1 MRKYLF
7 SILIT
12 IVIFYTY
19 TNNSNNVSNGN
30 GWNSCSGCHSGGSGT
45 TTVDS
50 IRLININTGATMTG
64 YYPDSTYTIRLM
76 GKNTASLGG
85 FGFIARVVNASSAVV
100 GSYTGTQSG
109 TGTIS
114 SGTMWTQSSIQS
126 PTGSNYVVTA
136 TWKAPT
142 GQGTLSLQGII
153 NAVNSNGGTGGDV
166 VSSAASFSVPIL
178 GIISSITCGSA
189 TSAGTLTNGV
199 AASGVTITIPYSGG
213 NAGPHF
219 GQVVN
224 STGVT
229 GLTATL
235 TAGNFASGAGNL
247 SYTISGTPTSAG
259 TASFA
264 INIGTKTCTHTV
276 TVGAA
281 PGTVTSLNCASGTTT
296 GGAMSQGANAAGKS
310 INVPYSG
317 GNGGVDSA
325 HSVGST
331 GVTGLTAT
339 HSAGILATGNGT
351 AVYNITG
358 TPSTSGRAY
367 FNLKIGG
374 KTCTYSD
381 TVLPVQ
387 GTIDSLDCANNS
399 SVGVFHKGVNAP
411 ASYISIPYPSSNGG
425 SYPQQTFNS
434 TGVTGLVATL
444 FPGNLN
450 TGGGTLNY
458 QISGV
463 PSNTGTAT
471 FNLKFKTIDS
481 CIAALSIIAP
491 DGTIDSL
498 VCSTKVDSGTLLKL
512 MPATNGEY
520 TKISYLNGNGKVYPN
535 DTFAST
541 GVTGL
546 KAVISSGNFATGS
559 GTLTINFIGTP
570 SDTGNANFSIVVA
583 GKSCNIVRRVDAPD
597 GIVTSIHCDSG
608 LTSRSLLVTVPANG
622 TTFKILYKGGNGGL
636 YTKDSVSSTGVTGYT
651 AILNSSLLK
660 VGDSFVT
667 YLLTGV
673 SNTAGIASF
682 PLTIAGKN
690 CTFNINVTLPPDSV
704 KSLLCGSAIWSGQTL
719 KASTTPI
726 AVPGGITIKLP
737 YTGGNGGNHNGQV
750 VNSTGVT
757 GIIATTPS
765 GTLNIGDSNV
775 IYTLS
780 GVLSGYGPS
789 SFAFKIGTKTC
800 NYNFNVLPHDAG
812 LATLECNL
820 ATLKNPIIKDASTT
834 SNTITLPYRGGD
846 GGFFPKQV
854 ITSTVVTNM
863 TATLDS
869 GFLKRGDS
877 FLVLNLS
884 GTPTTAGTAIFTIT
898 LGGKTCNIQIPVEAI
913 GKVNSLLN
921 CANGISSEPIV
932 TGSNNAG
939 KTFTVNY
946 TAGNGGKY
954 PAQTINST
962 GITGLTASLAAGTF
976 KNGDG
981 SVTYALSG
989 QPSGEGITK
998 FALNLG
1004 GATCSYE
1011 INVIKPQASVSSL
1024 TCGSMT
1030 GELKENEQANGVSFK
1045 LGYAGSNGGKYDAI
1059 TISSTSVF
1067 GLEAVLSAGTLIMGD
1082 GEIDVEVGGTPLKDG
1097 KAIFKIT
1104 IGNRS
1109 AFCGLSVL
1117 NTDIVVNSI
1126 KTSDSEILVF
1136 KKDNQLLFQNSSE
1149 NIIYKIYNVNGLSI
1163 ASGVLHKN
1171 ENSISLNHLNLSKG
1185 IYILNY
1191 QTNKKTGSLKF
1202 DY

>member
-64 YYPDSTYTIRLM
+64 YYPDSTYTLQLT

-85 FGFIARVVNASSAVV
+85 FGFIARVVNSSSSIV
-100 GSYTGTQSG
+100 GSYQGTQSG

-114 SGTMWTQSSIQS
+114 SGTMWTQSGIQS

-235 TAGNFASGAGNL
+235 AAGNFASGAGNL
-247 SYTISGTPTSAG
+247 TYTISGTPTSAG

-264 INIGTKTCTHTV
+264 INIGTKACTHTV

-281 PGTVTSLNCASGTTT
+281 PGTVSTLNCNGASRTGTL
-296 GGAMSQGANAAGKS
+296 SQGAAATGVS
-310 INVPYSG
+310 FSLPYTG

-339 HSAGILATGNGT
+339 HTAGTLANGNGSASYT
-351 AVYNITG
+351 ISG
-358 TPSTSGRAY
+358 TPSSSGRAY
-367 FNLKIGG
+367 FNVKIGG
-374 KTCTYSD
+374 VTCSYSD

-399 SVGVFHKGVNAP
+399 SVGVFHKGVTAP
-411 ASYISIPYPSSNGG
+411 ASYISIPYLSSNGG
-425 SYPQQTFNS
+425 SFPLQTFNS

-444 FPGNLN
+444 YASNLN
-450 TGGGTLNY
+450 TGGGNLTY

-481 CIAALSIIAP
+481 CTAALSIVAP

-498 VCSTKVDSGTLLKL
+498 VCSSSVDSGSLWKL
-512 MPATNGEY
+512 IPATNSEY

-535 DTFAST
+535 DTFSST

-559 GTLTINFIGTP
+559 GTLTFNFIGTP
-570 SDTGNANFSIVVA
+570 SDTGNASFSITVA
-583 GKSCNIVRRVDAPD
+583 GKSCNIVRRVNAPD
-597 GIVTSIHCDSG
+597 GTVTSIHCDSG
-608 LTSRSLLVTVPANG
+608 TTNGSLKITVPANG
-622 TTFKILYKGGNGGL
+622 TSFVIPYKGGNGGL
-636 YTKDSVSSTGVTGYT
+636 YIKDSVSSTGVTGYT
-651 AILNSSLLK
+651 AILSSSLLK
-660 VGDSFVT
+660 AGDSAVT
-667 YLLTGV
+667 YQVTGI
-673 SNTAGIASF
+673 SNSIGVASF
-682 PLTIAGKN
+682 PITFAGKN
-690 CTFNINVTLPPDSV
+690 CTYNINVTLPPDSV
-704 KSLLCGSAIWSGQTL
+704 KSVLCGSAIWSGQTL
-719 KASTTPI
+719 KASPTPI
-726 AVPGGITIKLP
+726 AVPSGITIKLP
-737 YTGGNGGNHNGQV
+737 YTSGNGGNHNGQV

-757 GIIATTPS
+757 GMVATTPS
-765 GTLNIGDSNV
+765 GTLKIGDSNV
-775 IYTLS
+775 IYSLS
-780 GVLSGYGPS
+780 GVLSSYGPA

-800 NYNFNVLPHDAG
+800 NYNFIVQPHDAG

-820 ATLKNPIIKDASTT
+820 ATLKNPVYKDTSTT
-834 SNTITLPYRGGD
+834 GNSIILPYRGGN
-846 GGFFPKQV
+846 GGSFAKQV
-854 ITSTVVTNM
+854 ITSAGVTNM

-877 FLVLNLS
+877 FLVLNLT
-884 GTPTTAGTAIFTIT
+884 GTPSTAGTAIFTIS
-898 LGGKTCNIQIPVEAI
+898 LGGKTCNIQVPVEAI
-913 GKVNSLLN
+913 GKVVSLLN
-921 CANGISSEPIV
+921 CTSGITSEPIV

-939 KTFTVNY
+939 KTFDVNY

-954 PAQTINST
+954 PSQTINST
-962 GITGLTASLAAGTF
+962 GITGLTATTPAGTL

-981 SVTYALSG
+981 TVIYAITG
-989 QPSGEGITK
+989 QPSGEGIAK
-998 FALNLG
+998 FALNIG
-1004 GATCSYE
+1004 GFACSYE

-1024 TCGSMT
+1024 TCGSLT
-1030 GELKENEQANGVSFK
+1030 GELKENEQSNGVSFK
-1045 LGYAGSNGGKYDAI
+1045 LEYAGSNGGKYDAMI
-1059 TISSTSVF
+1059 ISSTSVF

-1097 KAIFKIT
+1097 KATFKIN

-1109 AFCGLSVL
+1109 VFCSYKVI
-1117 NTDIVVNSI
+1117 NTDPIVNSI
-1126 KTSDSEILVF
+1126 YSFNNDIIVF

-1149 NIIYKIYNVNGLSI
+1149 DIQYKIYNVNGLSI
-1163 ASGVLHKN
+1163 ANGVLHKN

-1202 DY
+1202 DF